1 MRCSG
6 YCLLGGLTFEQLER
20 EHELAVKREMG
31 RQRDRLADTIWDLTA
46 GSEVPDTLLTKK
58 NIKTNQQLLNS
69 TKTLRNTIF

>member
-31 RQRDRLADTIWDLTA
+31 RQRDRLADTIWELTA
-46 GSEVPDTLLTKK
+46 GSQVPATLLP
-58 NIKTNQQLLNS
+58 NNIIKTNQQLLN
-69 TKTLRNTIF
+69 TNIVQKAA